1 MLDPF
6 HRRPVSCVRQGE
18 HNMRVP
24 NEQSEAGL
32 NVSSN
37 GRGKG
42 GRVLPPLYLLH
53 MSIRIQLHTDVDM
66 SIVLHPGLV
75 RRRVR
80 ARRNVHSIPRCDEN
94 TAKNTSTYIHTE
106 S

>member
-42 GRVLPPLYLLH
+42 GKVLPPLYLLH
-53 MSIRIQLHTDVDM
+53 TSIRIQLHTDVDM

-75 RRRVR
+75 RRRVT
-80 ARRNVHSIPRCDEN
+80 ARRNVHSIPRSDEN
-94 TAKNTSTYIHTE
+94 TAINTSTYIDTTP
-106 S
+106 